1 VAFNVQ
7 LSEHDGDLAPVLQAG
22 ASRECLQLTSV
33 LGCANMMH
41 IDSEVQVQ
49 VQVQVVA
56 VLRNFE

>member
-1 VAFNVQ
+1 MAFNVQ

-22 ASRECLQLTSV
+22 ASRECLQLASV

-41 IDSEVQVQ
+41 IDSEVQV
-49 VQVQVVA
+49 VA